1 MWQELLH
8 LFRGIAVFREAGLVH
23 GRAQEH
29 IAVVAE
35 GVRAGVVQPAA
46 ACKTWQQ
53 HTMTGRALRMI
64 AGDMDGLTPL
74 VSTVPHAAFQE
85 KQRYTAHFKH
95 MRTLVWWTRLAMGHS
110 LS

>member
-35 GVRAGVVQPAA
+35 GVCAGVVQPAA
-46 ACKTWQQ
+46 ARKTWQQ
-53 HTMTGRALRMI
+53 HTMTGSALRMV
-64 AGDMDGLTPL
+64 AGDMDSPTPL

-85 KQRYTAHFKH
+85 KHRYTAHFGH
-95 MRTLVWWTRLAMGHS
+95 MGTLVWWTSPAMDHS
-110 LS
+110 